1 MGSKSPAG
9 NPRLPPMRTYVRRSC
24 CAYVRINSAGAIMA
38 FAEQF
43 LCWAVDGLGESSV
56 CRHVVFSRVVD
67 GLQILRAIE
76 RVPTGYSLPNCGSV
90 ASVHSPLRHSCCG
103 PTPTVLHAAHRRGV
117 LRPTLL
123 IARGGAVLQRS
134 ADSLQLWRPAQA

>member
-24 CAYVRINSAGAIMA
+24 CAYVRITSAGAIMA

-43 LCWAVDGLGESSV
+43 LRWAVDGLGESSV

-76 RVPTGYSLPNCGSV
+76 RVPTGYSLPNAGFG
-90 ASVHSPLRHSCCG
+90 HSPLLHSCCG
-103 PTPTVLHAAHRRGV
+103 PTPAVLHAAHRRGV
-117 LRPTLL
+117 LRPSLF

-134 ADSLQLWRPAQA
+134 LVHDSLQLWRPAQA

>member
-24 CAYVRINSAGAIMA
+24 CAYVRITSAGAIMA

-43 LCWAVDGLGESSV
+43 LRWAVDGLGESSV

-76 RVPTGYSLPNCGSV
+76 RVPTGYSQPNAGFGPQPLAGVTAAAAPRLPCCMQRIV
-90 ASVHSPLRHSCCG
+90 AACC
-103 PTPTVLHAAHRRGV
+103 
-117 LRPTLL
+117 
-123 IARGGAVLQRS
+123 
-134 ADSLQLWRPAQA
+134 AQAS

>member
-43 LCWAVDGLGESSV
+43 LRWAVDGLGESSV

-76 RVPTGYSLPNCGSV
+76 RVPTGYCRTL
-90 ASVHSPLRHSCCG
+90 ASVTAPCFTAAAAPRLPCCMQRI
-103 PTPTVLHAAHRRGV
+103 VAACC
-117 LRPTLL
+117 
-123 IARGGAVLQRS
+123 
-134 ADSLQLWRPAQA
+134 AQASSSLAEEPYCSAV